1 MTNATLNFFI
11 NFLTVSLEVLL
22 VDLTNTRPIGN
33 GVLVASLRPH
43 GSLVL
48 DPDREVNPDVS
59 TANIHLGMPL
69 GYANSSISINV
80 GVNL

>member
-11 NFLTVSLEVLL
+11 NFLTISFEVLL

-48 DPDREVNPDVS
+48 MSAHRVVNSDH
-59 TANIHLGMPL
+59 IHLGMPL

>member
-11 NFLTVSLEVLL
+11 NFLTISFEVLL

-48 DPDREVNPDVS
+48 DPHRQVNPDH
-59 TANIHLGMPL
+59 IHLGMPL

>member
-1 MTNATLNFFI
+1 MINATLNFFI
-11 NFLTVSLEVLL
+11 NFLTISFEVLL

-43 GSLVL
+43 
-48 DPDREVNPDVS
+48 
-59 TANIHLGMPL
+59 LGMPL